1 HNNQVPSQVSPTTY
15 RAKPTATRTHV
26 PSLAMLASRVLHFRT
41 SLSTSTATAAT
52 ATTTAT
58 RKSRHILKSIYAA
71 EREEGMGAT
80 VRRSLGTIQQRH
92 DDPFLLL
99 DEFWVGSRG
108 GFPDHPHRG
117 FETVTYLFRGQMQHE
132 DFAGHEGTIGP
143 GDLQW
148 MTAGRGVVHCEMPV
162 SAVNRNDNNNKG
174 QAGAGTGTGTGA
186 GANTTLRPSQDP
198 EATHGL
204 QLWVNLSK
212 SDKRCDPAYQDL
224 RDDQIPRARP
234 QDGVEVKVIAGEAHG
249 IKSKVYTRTPTMY
262 LDYRM
267 QKHQT
272 VEQAVPRDYS
282 GFVYMLSGKAFF
294 GGEEGAI
301 STNNNAEKNKKAEVD
316 LSRNHAV
323 INTTPEQP
331 FKGQAHQALILSRGD
346 NDNETD
352 HLRIKTTD
360 QEAHFVI
367 LLGKPLKEPIVMDR
381 LFIMNTQEETQQ
393 ALQDFRESKNGFER
407 AKEWRSKIAPKGYR
421 LKF

>member
-1 HNNQVPSQVSPTTY
+1 
-15 RAKPTATRTHV
+15 
-26 PSLAMLASRVLHFRT
+26 MLASRALHFRT
-41 SLSTSTATAAT
+41 SLTTLSAAASTS
-52 ATTTAT
+52 
-58 RKSRHILKSIYAA
+58 KSRHVLKSIYAA

-80 VRRSLGTIQQRH
+80 VRRSLGTIQQHH

-132 DFAGHEGTIGP
+132 DFAGHKGTIGP

-162 SAVNRNDNNNKG
+162 SA
-174 QAGAGTGTGTGA
+174 
-186 GANTTLRPSQDP
+186 DP

-204 QLWVNLSK
+204 QLWVNLSQK
-212 SDKRCDPAYQDL
+212 DKRCDPAYQDL

-267 QKHQT
+267 KKNQR
-272 VEQAVPRDYS
+272 VEQAVPKDYS
-282 GFVYMLSGKAFF
+282 GFVYMLSGKAYF
-294 GGEEGAI
+294 GGDKGSI
-301 STNNNAEKNKKAEVD
+301 STTDNNNSNNEDQENKKA
-316 LSRNHAV
+316 
-323 INTTPEQP
+323 
-331 FKGQAHQALILSRGD
+331 GQAHQALILSRKDG
-346 NDNETD
+346 TD
-352 HLRIKTTD
+352 HLRIETTD
-360 QEAHFVI
+360 EEAHFVI
-367 LLGKPLKEPIVMDR
+367 LLGEPLKEPIVMDR
-381 LFIMNTQEETQQ
+381 LFIMNTKEETQQ
-393 ALQDFRESKNGFER
+393 ALQDFRGAKNGFER
-407 AKEWRSKIAPKGYR
+407 AKEWRSTIAPKGYR

>member
-1 HNNQVPSQVSPTTY
+1 
-15 RAKPTATRTHV
+15 
-26 PSLAMLASRVLHFRT
+26 MLASRALHFRT
-41 SLSTSTATAAT
+41 SFTTLSAAASTS
-52 ATTTAT
+52 
-58 RKSRHILKSIYAA
+58 KSRHVLKSIYAA

-80 VRRSLGTIQQRH
+80 VRRSLGTIQQHH

-132 DFAGHEGTIGP
+132 DFAGHKGTIGP

-162 SAVNRNDNNNKG
+162 SAVTAAAAKEKNDH
-174 QAGAGTGTGTGA
+174 QAGTGTTGA
-186 GANTTLRPSQDP
+186 GTSTDKDKSSLRPSQDP

-204 QLWVNLSK
+204 QLWVNLSQK
-212 SDKRCDPAYQDL
+212 DKRCDPAYQDL

-267 QKHQT
+267 KKNQR
-272 VEQAVPRDYS
+272 VEQAVPKDYS
-282 GFVYMLSGKAFF
+282 GFVYMLSGKAYF
-294 GGEEGAI
+294 GGDKGSI
-301 STNNNAEKNKKAEVD
+301 STTDNNNSNNEDQENKKAVD
-316 LSRNHAV
+316 MSRNHAV
-323 INTTPEQP
+323 VNSTPDKP
-331 FKGQAHQALILSRGD
+331 FKGQAHQALILSRKDG
-346 NDNETD
+346 TD
-352 HLRIKTTD
+352 HLRIETTD
-360 QEAHFVI
+360 EEAHFVI
-367 LLGKPLKEPIVMDR
+367 LLGEPLKEPIVMDR
-381 LFIMNTQEETQQ
+381 LFIMNTKEETQQ
-393 ALQDFRESKNGFER
+393 ALQDFREAKNGFER
-407 AKEWRSKIAPKGYR
+407 AKEWRSTIAPKGYR

>member
-1 HNNQVPSQVSPTTY
+1 PHTII
-15 RAKPTATRTHV
+15 
-26 PSLAMLASRVLHFRT
+26 MLASRVLQFRT
-41 SLSTSTATAAT
+41 SLSTLSA
-52 ATTTAT
+52 ATTTT
-58 RKSRHILKSIYAA
+58 INTKSRHILKSIYAA

-80 VRRSLGTIQQRH
+80 VRRSLGTIQQHH

-132 DFAGHEGTIGP
+132 DFAGHKGTIGP

-162 SAVNRNDNNNKG
+162 AAVVATQGKSNN
-174 QAGAGTGTGTGA
+174 QTGTGVAEA
-186 GANTTLRPSQDP
+186 GASMGKDSSSPRPSQDP

-204 QLWVNLSK
+204 QLWVNLSQK
-212 SDKRCDPAYQDL
+212 DKRCDPAYQDL

-234 QDGVEVKVIAGEAHG
+234 QDGVEVKVIAGETHG

-267 QKHQT
+267 KKHQT
-272 VEQAVPRDYS
+272 AEQDVPKDYS
-282 GFVYMLSGKAFF
+282 GFVYMLSGKAYF
-294 GGEEGAI
+294 GGDKEGVNT
-301 STNNNAEKNKKAEVD
+301 TNNKEEAEEKAVD

-323 INTTPEQP
+323 VNTTPDQP
-331 FKGQAHQALILSRGD
+331 FKGQPHQALILSRDDG
-346 NDNETD
+346 TD
-352 HLRIKTTD
+352 HLRIETTD

-381 LFIMNTQEETQQ
+381 LFIMNTKEETQQ

-407 AKEWRSKIAPKGYR
+407 AKEWRSTIAPKGYR

>member
-1 HNNQVPSQVSPTTY
+1 
-15 RAKPTATRTHV
+15 
-26 PSLAMLASRVLHFRT
+26 MLASRVLHFRT
-41 SLSTSTATAAT
+41 SLSKLSTSTTSASTAPI
-52 ATTTAT
+52 TAT
-58 RKSRHILKSIYAA
+58 RKSRHVLKSIYAA

-117 FETVTYLFRGQMQHE
+117 FETVTYLFQGQMQHE
-132 DFAGHEGTIGP
+132 DFAGHKGTIGP

-162 SAVNRNDNNNKG
+162 SAVARNDNSNKI
-174 QAGAGTGTGTGA
+174 QAGTGTGTGA
-186 GANTTLRPSQDP
+186 GTRAGAGASATLRPSQDP

-212 SDKRCDPAYQDL
+212 SDKGCDPAYQDL

-272 VEQAVPRDYS
+272 VEQAVPKHYS
-282 GFVYMLSGKAFF
+282 GFVYMLSGEAYF
-294 GGEEGAI
+294 GGDEGAT
-301 STNNNAEKNKKAEVD
+301 STSNNEEKNKIAEVD

-323 INTTPEQP
+323 VNTTPEQP

-346 NDNETD
+346 DDDETD

-360 QEAHFVI
+360 QGAHFVI

-381 LFIMNTQEETQQ
+381 LFIMNTKEETQQ
-393 ALQDFRESKNGFER
+393 ALHDFREFKNGFER
-407 AKEWRSKIAPKGYR
+407 AKRWRSTIAPKGYS